1 MKSFQMKALALATLG
16 LGGLVMAGSA
26 FAATC
31 PTAVTTVG
39 TTSPGGGGAWTSQY
53 ISSDASFAIGGPG
66 LNGTSC
72 ALSLSIGASSSSRT
86 YVVDSSPQNEQR
98 YRARFYVSTNS
109 LTNFTATNEAVNLFR
124 VNDTTGPAQ
133 YTSDQLV
140 VRLVGGSPASVRFYV
155 SDSNSSGTGITPIVV
170 TLPASANN
178 TYRIEFDMQ
187 VGTGAT
193 TVNGCT
199 TMPATGGCFRY
210 WVTDAA
216 ASSSDGSPTGS
227 YTINNSGWSG
237 VKTAYLG
244 MGAGSPAYRSGFAGG
259 ALVFDEFDSRRQTF
273 IGQ

>member
-26 FAATC
+26 FAAC

-39 TTSPGGGGAWTSQY
+39 SSTPGGGGAWTSQY
-53 ISSDASFAIGGPG
+53 ISSDATFGIAGPG
-66 LNGTSC
+66 LAGTSC

-98 YRARFYVSTNS
+98 YRARFYISTNA
-109 LTNFTATNEAVNLFR
+109 LANFTATNQTVILFR
-124 VNDTTGPAQ
+124 ANDTTGPAQ
-133 YTSDQLV
+133 FSSDQV
-140 VRLVGGSPASVRFYV
+140 VARLVGGSPATVRFYV
-155 SDSNSSGTGITPIVV
+155 SDANSGSGADQIVV
-170 TLPASANN
+170 PLPTSATNS
-178 TYRIEFDMQ
+178 YRVEFDMQ
-187 VGTGAT
+187 VGTGTSTA
-193 TVNGCT
+193 NGCT

-216 ASSSDGSPTGS
+216 ASSSDGAPTGS

-244 MGAGSPAYRSGFAGG
+244 MSSGSPGYRTNHAGG
-259 ALVFDEFDSRRQTF
+259 VLVFDEFDSRRQTF